1 MAGEETAKRERAAL
15 RERLGGGL
23 GLVLVAL
30 VGAFAALN
38 LDEVR
43 VNWALGTWRTPL
55 IVVIAVSLGLGIA
68 IGALAA
74 RRKSRRDA

>member
-1 MAGEETAKRERAAL
+1 VAGEETAKRERAPL

-55 IVVIAVSLGLGIA
+55 IVVIAVSLGLGVA

>member
-1 MAGEETAKRERAAL
+1 MAGEETAKRERAPL

-30 VGAFAALN
+30 VGVFAALN